1 MNEIQAEPQI
11 SVIIVNWN
19 GQALLDECLGSL
31 KTQTF
36 KDFETI
42 LVDNGSRDGSAEWVK
57 KHHPGVRLLELKS
70 NLGFSAGNNAGLA
83 LARGKFIALLN
94 NDTKAD
100 PGWLE
105 ALHHCLESDDR
116 IAACDSR
123 ILYYDRPDLVWSSG
137 GSYTISGS
145 VFSRFNREPEE
156 KASRNEA
163 DVFIAV
169 ACAALYRKEV
179 IDQIGFFDEEF
190 FNGYEDVDWSF
201 RAHLAGY
208 RIVNQP
214 KAVVCHKVSSTQV
227 HNSPEFVYH
236 GQRNVSAVFFKNM
249 PGWLLFKYWPLHL
262 AYGLGSLVYFAR
274 AGRLNA
280 FLKAKRDFLKM
291 FPGTWRKRKVIQ
303 ARRKLNSAE
312 VELLLGKRWLGVKA
326 RKFSNRDQTAG

>member
-1 MNEIQAEPQI
+1 MKELQAEPQI

-19 GQALLDECLGSL
+19 GLALLDECLRSL
-31 KTQTF
+31 KDQTF

-42 LVDNGSRDGSAEWVK
+42 LVDNGSTDGSAEWVK

-83 LARGKFIALLN
+83 LARGNLSPCSTMTPRPTPAGWRHCTIAL
-94 NDTKAD
+94 KATTAS
-100 PGWLE
+100 PPVIQGYFTTTGRTWSGVLGE
-105 ALHHCLESDDR
+105 ATPS
-116 IAACDSR
+116 
-123 ILYYDRPDLVWSSG
+123 P
-137 GSYTISGS
+137 GS

-169 ACAALYRKEV
+169 ACAALYRKELSTRSASLTKN
-179 IDQIGFFDEEF
+179 F

-214 KAVVCHKVSSTQV
+214 KAVVCYKVSSTQV

-236 GQRNVSAVFFKNM
+236 GQRNVSAATFIKNM
-249 PGWLLFKYWPLHL
+249 PGRLILKYWPLHWHTFWAAWSIL
-262 AYGLGSLVYFAR
+262 QGR
-274 AGRLNA
+274 AASKA
-280 FLKAKRDFLKM
+280 FLKAKRDLSKM
-291 FPGTWRKRKVIQ
+291 FPRSWRKRKAIQ
-303 ARRKLNSAE
+303 ARRNLTAAE
-312 VELLLGKRWLGVKA
+312 VDQLLEKRWLAVKA
-326 RKFSNRDQTAG
+326 RKF